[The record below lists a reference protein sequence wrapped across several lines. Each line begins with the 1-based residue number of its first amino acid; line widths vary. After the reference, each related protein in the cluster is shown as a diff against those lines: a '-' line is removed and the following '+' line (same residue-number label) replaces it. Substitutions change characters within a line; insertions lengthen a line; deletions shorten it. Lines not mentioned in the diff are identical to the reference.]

1 MYIYLSSWSGSTH
14 VFLSRKIALQ
24 ELHVAILY
32 GILTSMYGVLVCK
45 NVCRGQ
51 IITKRYACVLIFDH
65 VLIKLQAF
73 RYLARAVGLTRETL
87 SQPWIA
93 FAIGI
98 CSASSR
104 LLMTYYTCFLSSR
117 WWRWHRC
124 DCIELDRVSRGAV
137 LIKAC
142 MIQCIYNVLKPV
154 ALHATILFET
164 FKNNNKAVYST
175 PALHH
180 SLELHFP
187 RHEPFA
193 IVHSF
198 DFNLVGWR
206 GPRNFDESTSRYTS
220 RALSRQL
227 VAKCIGT
234 QKRVFSVFL

>member
-1 MYIYLSSWSGSTH
+1 
-14 VFLSRKIALQ
+14 
-24 ELHVAILY
+24 
-32 GILTSMYGVLVCK
+32 
-45 NVCRGQ
+45 
-51 IITKRYACVLIFDH
+51 
-65 VLIKLQAF
+65 
-73 RYLARAVGLTRETL
+73 
-87 SQPWIA
+87 
-93 FAIGI
+93 
-98 CSASSR
+98 
-104 LLMTYYTCFLSSR
+104 
-117 WWRWHRC
+117 
-124 DCIELDRVSRGAV
+124 
-137 LIKAC
+137 